1 MRDGLHTIVDRAPAV
16 IEATRALTR
25 EQVLVGVPDVNA
37 EKGREPG
44 QPNNA
49 MLARVHDQGDPTA
62 NIPARPF
69 MAPGMHEGQAR
80 YLPLLRRAGAAALA
94 GDATGVQR
102 WLHAAG
108 LVAASAV
115 QAVITRGIAPP
126 LAPSTVRGRIARRKS
141 KTWRAKRR
149 AEVAANVAA
158 GAAPG
163 AGIFTPLIDTGAL
176 RASITYV
183 LRRR

>member
-1 MRDGLHTIVDRAPAV
+1 MKDGLHTIIDRAPAV

-25 EQVLVGVPDVNA
+25 EQVLVGVPDTNA
-37 EKGREPG
+37 GKGREPG
-44 QPNNA
+44 DPNNA
-49 MLARVHDQGDPTA
+49 LLARIHDQGDPTA

-69 MAPGMHEGQAR
+69 MVPGMKEGQPK
-80 YLPLLRRAGAAALA
+80 YLPHLRRAGVAALA
-94 GDATGVQR
+94 GDAVGVQR
-102 WLHAAG
+102 ALHAAG

-115 QAVITRGIAPP
+115 QAVITRGILPP

-141 KTWRAKRR
+141 KAWRAKRR

-158 GAAPG
+158 GEAPG
-163 AGIFTPLIDTGAL
+163 ARIFTPLIDTGAL